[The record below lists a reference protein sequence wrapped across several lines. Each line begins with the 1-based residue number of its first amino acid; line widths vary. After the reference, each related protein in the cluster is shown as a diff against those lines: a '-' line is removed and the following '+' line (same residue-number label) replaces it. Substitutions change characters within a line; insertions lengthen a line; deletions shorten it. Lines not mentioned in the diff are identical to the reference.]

1 VSDALIAIVLFAC
14 VTYVIKLIMDA
25 RSRRDLLKA
34 DTTQE
39 FLRALVAEEAD
50 VKRRASLRLS
60 LMLFGIA
67 GGFGIID
74 YFGWDDIT
82 PGAIAVLAG
91 ATGLGN
97 LAYFLI
103 ARRLG

>member
-1 VSDALIAIVLFAC
+1 MSDALIAIVLFVC

-39 FLRALVAEEAD
+39 FLRALVAEEAA

-67 GGFGIID
+67 GGFGIIE